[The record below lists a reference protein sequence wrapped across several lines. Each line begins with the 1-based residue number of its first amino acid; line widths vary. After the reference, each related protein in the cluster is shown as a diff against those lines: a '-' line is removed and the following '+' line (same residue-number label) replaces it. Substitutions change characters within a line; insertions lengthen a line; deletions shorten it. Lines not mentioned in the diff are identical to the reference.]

1 MSAHGICLK
10 SNDTCLETD
19 PTGQGS
25 EGKTSD
31 PEVLEDATRPKLVAH
46 QIPVELLQQIYQ
58 LLGPKDFN
66 SARHTCRSW
75 MRGSLDEKLLLSMLS
90 RSGWT
95 SWDHEA
101 RSKDGVW
108 ELSKSLSREYALSSD
123 WTGNGVD
130 KKPLCTEM
138 SSISF
143 SELDQKP
150 DFCSRLDGLVFV
162 TSICGDYVLVARDRR
177 IFVYRLRSRSL
188 APVTSIICPRRVL
201 SMNMDGS
208 SGRPTVA
215 ALLEGRMG
223 IVCELQYGEAVIK
236 SPAVVELKSTE
247 RITFESSS
255 TDIDNQSDNNIQS
268 ARDEVEPIYEIHLR
282 SGNSRACIRGL
293 WDSEMNETNLICQTW
308 PLKLRGILEDSSNET
323 CTRRLRVEKGK
334 CIIYRRLCLKE
345 DAPLSVSI
353 CPDHPCVAFGCSR
366 GMELHWIDVVTGQ
379 NLSRW
384 FPLMPPSDHV
394 HFVQPR
400 LGFESA
406 RKLRLTSSPA
416 HISSP
421 GYIRDRIVS
430 AHGFCGDARSPDHDY
445 YHAVPLSDGH
455 HILFLDSMTK
465 VLTLGC
471 DETTGESVRLIRK
484 IQLVP
489 PYKSAIAS
497 VYTSAFDM
505 TWGAR
510 IVAAYGDT
518 ITLYNIPPDVLD
530 FSCFEHDTE
539 VSCRSIILG
548 RQARRE
554 WLDWRNNESASAP
567 SINLDANS
575 DRDGI
580 WPLAIGGTEVGKLE
594 GVCALAVQSVPG
606 VSVWAFSRSGQCK
619 SWRAGGCVDAS
630 VRDEEFVCRSGFVHD
645 VHEKHDED
653 RGQSSQQPAMVDVGR
668 SRSGELEMMPK
679 VLAVENDEAV
689 EDVDV
694 RGCLDAWY
702 NEDGDVGM
710 FREFE
715 EEDGSGSEGGGDGVV
730 WSEVGQWEWDTEW
743 E

>member
-1 MSAHGICLK
+1 
-10 SNDTCLETD
+10 
-19 PTGQGS
+19 
-25 EGKTSD
+25 
-31 PEVLEDATRPKLVAH
+31 
-46 QIPVELLQQIYQ
+46 
-58 LLGPKDFN
+58 
-66 SARHTCRSW
+66 
-75 MRGSLDEKLLLSMLS
+75 
-90 RSGWT
+90 
-95 SWDHEA
+95 
-101 RSKDGVW
+101 
-108 ELSKSLSREYALSSD
+108 
-123 WTGNGVD
+123 
-130 KKPLCTEM
+130 
-138 SSISF
+138 
-143 SELDQKP
+143 
-150 DFCSRLDGLVFV
+150 
-162 TSICGDYVLVARDRR
+162 
-177 IFVYRLRSRSL
+177 
-188 APVTSIICPRRVL
+188 
-201 SMNMDGS
+201 
-208 SGRPTVA
+208 
-215 ALLEGRMG
+215 
-223 IVCELQYGEAVIK
+223 
-236 SPAVVELKSTE
+236 
-247 RITFESSS
+247 
-255 TDIDNQSDNNIQS
+255 
-268 ARDEVEPIYEIHLR
+268 
-282 SGNSRACIRGL
+282 
-293 WDSEMNETNLICQTW
+293 
-308 PLKLRGILEDSSNET
+308 
-323 CTRRLRVEKGK
+323 
-334 CIIYRRLCLKE
+334 
-345 DAPLSVSI
+345 
-353 CPDHPCVAFGCSR
+353 
-366 GMELHWIDVVTGQ
+366 
-379 NLSRW
+379 
-384 FPLMPPSDHV
+384 
-394 HFVQPR
+394 
-400 LGFESA
+400 
-406 RKLRLTSSPA
+406 
-416 HISSP
+416 
-421 GYIRDRIVS
+421 
-430 AHGFCGDARSPDHDY
+430 
-445 YHAVPLSDGH
+445 
-455 HILFLDSMTK
+455 
-465 VLTLGC
+465 
-471 DETTGESVRLIRK
+471 
-484 IQLVP
+484 
-489 PYKSAIAS
+489 
-497 VYTSAFDM
+497 M

>member
-1 MSAHGICLK
+1 MSAYGICLK
-10 SNDTCLETD
+10 SNDTCLESGCTD
-19 PTGQGS
+19 QDS
-25 EGKTSD
+25 EGKTSNS
-31 PEVLEDATRPKLVAH
+31 EVLDEATGPKLVAQ

-95 SWDHEA
+95 SWDDESHGQS
-101 RSKDGVW
+101 RVW

-130 KKPLCTEM
+130 KRPLFTET
-138 SSISF
+138 SRISF

-150 DFCSRLDGLVFV
+150 EFFSRLDGLVFV

-188 APVTSIICPRRVL
+188 APVTSIICPRRVV

-208 SGRPTVA
+208 SGQPTVA

-223 IVCELQYGEAVIK
+223 IVCELQYGEAVIE
-236 SPAVVELKSTE
+236 SPAAVELESTE
-247 RITFESSS
+247 GTKSEN
-255 TDIDNQSDNNIQS
+255 DVHS
-268 ARDEVEPIYEIHLR
+268 AGDEEEPIYEIHLR
-282 SGNSRACIRGL
+282 SVNSKTYVRRL

-308 PLKLRGILEDSSNET
+308 PLKLRGILENSSNET
-323 CTRRLRVEKGK
+323 CTQRLRVEKGR
-334 CIIYRRLCLKE
+334 CVIYRRLCFKE

-353 CPDHPCVAFGCSR
+353 CPDRFCVAFGCTR
-366 GMELHWIDVVTGQ
+366 GIELHWVDYVTRQ
-379 NLSRW
+379 NLTRW
-384 FPLMPPSDHV
+384 FPLMQPSDHV
-394 HFVQPR
+394 QFVQPR

-416 HISSP
+416 HMSSP
-421 GYIRDRIVS
+421 GHVRGRIVS
-430 AHGFCGDARSPDHDY
+430 AHGFCGNSRSPDHVH

-455 HILFLDSMTK
+455 HILFLDSTTK

-539 VSCRSIILG
+539 RSCRSIILG

-554 WLDWRNNESASAP
+554 WLDWRSNESASAP
-567 SINLDANS
+567 SINSDANS

-580 WPLAIGGTEVGKLE
+580 WPLLVGGTEVGKLE

-619 SWRAGGCVDAS
+619 SWRAGGCVDALDH
-630 VRDEEFVCRSGFVHD
+630 DEGFVCRSGFVHD
-645 VHEKHDED
+645 VHDKHDED
-653 RGQSSQQPAMVDVGR
+653 GGQDSQQSAMVDVGR

-689 EDVDV
+689 EDIDV

-710 FREFE
+710 FREIE
-715 EEDGSGSEGGGDGVV
+715 DEDGSGSEGGRDGVV
-730 WSEVGQWEWDTEW
+730 WSEVG
-743 E
+743 